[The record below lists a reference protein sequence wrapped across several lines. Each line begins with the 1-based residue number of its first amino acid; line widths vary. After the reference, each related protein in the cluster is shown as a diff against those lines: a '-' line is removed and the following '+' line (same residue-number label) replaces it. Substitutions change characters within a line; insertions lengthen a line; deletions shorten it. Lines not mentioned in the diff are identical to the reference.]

1 MANSWHMHIFERIAR
16 SATQLAYAE
25 EPRAEPDH
33 PFESRNIHPVLPPS
47 VKKLFDDGHYSQATF
62 EAFKFLDKEV
72 ARLAKHSE
80 SGFKLMMVAFSEA
93 SPLLKLNGCVSTS
106 EKDEQKGFQFL
117 FAGSMLAIRNPRG
130 HEYAI
135 HDSPDECLDHLA
147 LASLLLRRLQSA
159 GLKVART

>member
-1 MANSWHMHIFERIAR
+1 MANSWQMFEQIAR

-25 EPRAEPDH
+25 EPRAAPDH
-33 PFESRNIHPVLPPS
+33 PFESRNIHPALPPI

-62 EAFKFLDKEV
+62 EAFKFVDKEV

-80 SGFKLMMVAFSEA
+80 SGFKLMMAVFSEA

-106 EKDEQKGFQFL
+106 DKDEQKGFQFL
-117 FAGSMLAIRNPRG
+117 FAGSILAIRNPRG

-159 GLKVART
+159 GLKVAGT